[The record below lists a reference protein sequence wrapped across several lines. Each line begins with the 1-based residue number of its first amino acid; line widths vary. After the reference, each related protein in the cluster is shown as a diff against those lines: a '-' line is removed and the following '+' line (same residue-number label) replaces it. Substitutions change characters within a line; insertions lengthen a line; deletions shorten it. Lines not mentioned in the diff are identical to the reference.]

1 MKLQNEANNVR
12 KSFEANLSEQ
22 SDRARRAE
30 SAKGAHYFFFTQRIL
45 ITGVDDILTQLKQM
59 QGKCNDL
66 QV

>member
-30 SAKGAHYFFFTQRIL
+30 SAKGTQIIFFHATNSYHWSR
-45 ITGVDDILTQLKQM
+45 
-59 QGKCNDL
+59 
-66 QV
+66 